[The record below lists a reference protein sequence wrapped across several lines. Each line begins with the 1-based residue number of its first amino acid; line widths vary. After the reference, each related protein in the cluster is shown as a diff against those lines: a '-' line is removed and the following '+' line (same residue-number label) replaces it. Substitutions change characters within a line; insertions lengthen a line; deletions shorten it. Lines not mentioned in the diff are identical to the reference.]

1 MLDVSYPSLRA
12 FVADCHR
19 CGLYALRLILSHE
32 YAIASD
38 GHIYSVSHF
47 N

>member
-19 CGLYALRLILSHE
+19 CGFYAFALIVNQT
-32 YAIASD
+32 YAIAPD
-38 GHIYSVSHF
+38 GHVYSVSFF